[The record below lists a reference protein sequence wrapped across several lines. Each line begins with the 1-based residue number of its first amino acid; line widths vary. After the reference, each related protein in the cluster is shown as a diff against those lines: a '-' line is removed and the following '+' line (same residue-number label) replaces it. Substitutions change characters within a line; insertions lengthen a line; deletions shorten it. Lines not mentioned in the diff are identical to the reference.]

1 MDALAPKLALPLLA
15 GLLLAGCTYLMP
27 NPYTTPVSVVASATE
42 MAVEERTLD
51 DMGEDL
57 KLKTAI
63 LQAFASQAK
72 GLLVDV
78 SADVYMGDV
87 LLTGAV
93 GGSEQDQQAEAIAR
107 KIEGVKQVYNEIQI
121 TDMVDVATRLRDT
134 RIELKVK
141 FAVMAGAGVRYA
153 NYRWRAI
160 NGTVYLFGTALTQD
174 ELDAVYDKVRGL
186 DEVEKLVTHL
196 RIKPI
201 APDLATPA
209 DPPKPSATPVSAT
222 PFPAAPQ
229 AEQK

>member
-1 MDALAPKLALPLLA
+1 MDAFAKIPALPLLT
-15 GLLLAGCTYLMP
+15 GLVLAGCSYLMP

-93 GGSEQDQQAEAIAR
+93 EDSERDQQAEAIAR
-107 KIEGVKQVYNEIQI
+107 RVEGVKQVYNEIQI

-160 NGTVYLFGTALTQD
+160 NGTVYLFGTAQTRD

-196 RIKPI
+196 RIKPPQPA
-201 APDLATPA
+201 APLPEDHSQAPA
-209 DPPKPSATPVSAT
+209 GPVSAT
-222 PFPAAPQ
+222 PSPPAPQ
-229 AEQK
+229 K

>member
-1 MDALAPKLALPLLA
+1 MGAFAKNRALPLLS
-15 GLLLAGCTYLMP
+15 GLMLAGCSYLMP

-51 DMGEDL
+51 EMGEDL
-57 KLKTAI
+57 KLKAAI

-93 GGSEQDQQAEAIAR
+93 ADSEQDQRAEAIAR
-107 KIEGVKQVYNEIQI
+107 KVEGVKQVYNEIQI
-121 TDMVDVATRLRDT
+121 TDMVDVATRLRDA

-174 ELDAVYDKVRGL
+174 ELDTVYDKVRGL

-196 RIKPI
+196 RLKPVDP
-201 APDLATPA
+201 APAILSTPAATPIST
-209 DPPKPSATPVSAT
+209 PPS
-222 PFPAAPQ
+222 PAAPQ
-229 AEQK
+229 PAQDGR

>member
-1 MDALAPKLALPLLA
+1 MDASAKILILLLLA
-15 GLLLAGCTYLMP
+15 GLLLAGCSYLLP

-78 SADVYMGDV
+78 SADVYMGEV

-93 GGSEQDQQAEAIAR
+93 ENGEQDRQAEAIAR
-107 KIEGVKQVYNEIQI
+107 KVEGVKQVYNEIQI

-186 DEVEKLVTHL
+186 EEVEKLVIHL
-196 RIKPI
+196 RLKPVL
-201 APDLATPA
+201 PDVVPP
-209 DPPKPSATPVSAT
+209 DPPKPPATPVSA
-222 PFPAAPQ
+222 PSASSAPST
-229 AEQK
+229 AK

>member
-1 MDALAPKLALPLLA
+1 MDAFAKNLALPLLT
-15 GLLLAGCTYLMP
+15 GLTLAGCSYLLP

-42 MAVEERTLD
+42 LAVEERTLD
-51 DMGEDL
+51 EMGEDL
-57 KLKTAI
+57 KLKTTI

-93 GGSEQDQQAEAIAR
+93 DGSEQDQQAEAIAR
-107 KIEGVKQVYNEIQI
+107 KVEGVKQVYNEIQI

-196 RIKPI
+196 RIKPVV
-201 APDLATPA
+201 PDL
-209 DPPKPSATPVSAT
+209 ATPVSAT
-222 PFPAAPQ
+222 PAPAAPQ